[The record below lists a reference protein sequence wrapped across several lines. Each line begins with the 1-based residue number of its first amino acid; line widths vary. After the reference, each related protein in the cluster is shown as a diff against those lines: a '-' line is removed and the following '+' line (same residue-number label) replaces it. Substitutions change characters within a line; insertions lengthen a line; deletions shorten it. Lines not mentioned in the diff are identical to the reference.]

1 MSIIPILPF
10 LLLVA
15 ISSVHVAGQCPTWF
29 REAEDG
35 TCECGSDLGGAVRCN
50 KYTETVSIAA
60 GFCMTYDTESNQTL
74 AGVCRARY
82 PQRLEYVNHTHSMG
96 YFTLPQNTTKLN
108 ELCEAHHTTGQLCG
122 ECMDGYGWAINT
134 PYTQCTKCR
143 SQVATLYILLLMFL
157 PLNIFF
163 AVVIVFR
170 PNFPSGKM
178 IGYIMYCQLSLATMQ
193 GTVGYY
199 NSLLDSLDMNWQLA
213 LKLSF
218 DVSGIW
224 WYGLSFFYSIGQ
236 NVCFTTKMTQL
247 QVISLQY
254 IYVLYPLLLVFITW
268 LCIELHARDFRL
280 VVYLWKPFHKCFAKV
295 RRNWSASDS
304 IIHAYATFF
313 FLSYSSLA
321 FIFHA
326 TFFTVNIYSI
336 DNRVVNTVLL
346 YDPNLTRF
354 STGHLPY
361 AIPAI
366 LLLFFLGVCPTLFL
380 CLYPT
385 KLFKKC
391 CSLQSRMHL
400 LIKIYIDTFQR
411 CYKDGLDGSYDFTFL
426 SSAPMFAYLMLAVFT
441 FAKHEFQSIKIST
454 FGCFLAYL
462 IISIVIAFVKPFKY
476 LYLNMSFSFHFF
488 ITSLQTAIFVLW
500 YESQIPSHYLAMA
513 CTLLLLLPHVLAL
526 ATVVYHLLHHIRCVR
541 TVFITV
547 TEKISVILHGAPGMT
562 ESLPDRL
569 QNSSAYRQLVT
580 VQY

>member
-1 MSIIPILPF
+1 M
-10 LLLVA
+10 
-15 ISSVHVAGQCPTWF
+15 AGECPTWF

-50 KYTETVSIAA
+50 KCTETVSIAT

-82 PQRLEYVNHTHSMG
+82 PRRLENINHTHSMG

-108 ELCEAHHTTGQLCG
+108 QLCEAYHTTGQLCG
-122 ECMDGYGWAINT
+122 ECMDGYGWAINS
-134 PYTQCTKCR
+134 PHAQCTKCG
-143 SQVATLYILLLMFL
+143 SELATLYILLLMFL

-170 PNFPSGKM
+170 PNFLTGKM
-178 IGYIMYCQLSLATMQ
+178 IGYIMYCQLSLATIQ
-193 GTVGYY
+193 INIGWY
-199 NSLLDSLDMNWQLA
+199 NSILDSLDVNWKKA
-213 LKLSF
+213 LMISLE
-218 DVSGIW
+218 VSGIC
-224 WYGLSFFYSIGQ
+224 WYGVSFFYSVGHH
-236 NVCFTTKMTQL
+236 VCFSTRMTQL
-247 QVISLQY
+247 QIISLQY

-280 VVYLWKPFHKCFAKV
+280 VVYLWKPFHKCFAKI

-313 FLSYSSLA
+313 FLSFSSLVY
-321 FIFHA
+321 IFYT
-326 TFFTVNIYSI
+326 TFNTVNIYSI
-336 DNRVVNTVLL
+336 DNRVINTALL
-346 YDPNLTRF
+346 YDSNLTRF

-366 LLLFFLGVCPTLFL
+366 LLLFLLGICPTLFL

-385 KLFKKC
+385 RLFRKC

-400 LIKIYIDTFQR
+400 LIKIYIDTFQN
-411 CYKDGLDGSYDFTFL
+411 CYRDGLDGSYDFRFL
-426 SSAPMFAYLMLAVFT
+426 SSAPMFAYLLLAVLT
-441 FAKHEFQSIKIST
+441 RVSSM
-454 FGCFLAYL
+454 FGFFLTYL
-462 IISIVIAFVKPFKY
+462 IISIVIAFVRPFKY
-476 LYLNMSFSFHFF
+476 LYLNMSFSFHLL
-488 ITSLQTAIFVLW
+488 ILSLQGGIILLW

-513 CTLLLLLPHVLAL
+513 YTLLSLLPHVLAL
-526 ATVVYHLLHHIRCVR
+526 ATLMYHLLHHIRCVR
-541 TVFITV
+541 TVYTTV
-547 TEKISVILHGAPGMT
+547 SEKISVILHGAPDMT

-569 QNSSAYRQLVT
+569 QNSSAYRQLMN